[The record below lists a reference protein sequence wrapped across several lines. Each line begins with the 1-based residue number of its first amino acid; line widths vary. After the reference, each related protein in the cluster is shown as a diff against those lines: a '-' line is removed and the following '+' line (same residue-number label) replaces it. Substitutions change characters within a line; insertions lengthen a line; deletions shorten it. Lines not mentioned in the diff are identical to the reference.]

1 VSRVILNEAEA
12 VQAQYATEANLDL
25 RRSVWMPTLDGRH
38 PGCEALA
45 TIEAA
50 RPSSVL
56 EVGCGTGEF
65 ASRVVSA
72 LPDADVVAIDQSERL
87 VDLTASRGVTARQ
100 ADVQFLPFADASF
113 DAVAAMWMLY
123 HVPDLHRGLAE
134 IRRVLRPG
142 GTFVAVTNGD
152 QHLAQ
157 LRRDAGGTPALTT
170 FSSENGEASLR
181 QHFTDVRRED
191 FASRA
196 VFPDHAT
203 AVAYLASSA
212 EAVPWLLPHF
222 DGPREYVGHVTMFV
236 AG

>member
-1 VSRVILNEAEA
+1 LTIDKAET
-12 VQAQYATEANLDL
+12 VRAQYATEANLDL

-50 RPSSVL
+50 QPSSML

-65 ASRVVSA
+65 AARVRSA
-72 LPDADVVAIDQSERL
+72 LPGTELVAVDQSERL
-87 VDLTASRGVTARQ
+87 VDVTATRGVTARQ
-100 ADVQFLPFADASF
+100 ADVQDLPFADDTF
-113 DAVAAMWMLY
+113 DVVAALWMLY
-123 HVPDLHRGLAE
+123 HVPDLQRGLAE

-142 GTFVAVTNGD
+142 GTLVAVTNGD
-152 QHLAQ
+152 EHLSD
-157 LRRDAGGTPALTT
+157 LRRDAGGTPAITT
-170 FSSENGEASLR
+170 FSSENGEAALR
-181 QHFTDVRRED
+181 QHFADVRRED

-203 AVAYLASSA
+203 AVAYLDSSA
-212 EAVPWLLPHF
+212 EAVEWELPAF
-222 DGPREYVGHVTMFV
+222 DGPREYAGHVTMFV